1 VFGAFGLAITVG
13 ILVWW
18 LDENTTYLGDLVEA
32 LKNRVPQLLLVIVAL
47 SILIILRGLGF
58 I

>member
-1 VFGAFGLAITVG
+1 MFGAFGLAITVG